1 MITLVIRYING
12 WSLKSFANKCTD
24 SRTPPWVSVSC
35 PFCLPIT
42 TTATTTEKMKKRNRK
57 LFFYFLRIRS
67 FPATSWAKG
76 AAFAHEFCGFMPRL
90 LGAKIISRNHNNN
103 IINNILSLSAFNTH
117 NSVAGT
123 DDAVRR
129 MSSVV
134 PYYIQDTGGP
144 SLCRRHRTRPTQTPI
159 VTRGG
164 GQYDDYE
171 DDDRN
176 NEWRGGGGRRR
187 ARAAD

>member
-1 MITLVIRYING
+1 MYRFPHP
-12 WSLKSFANKCTD
+12 SLGKCVLPFLSANYNN
-24 SRTPPWVSVSC
+24 SNN
-35 PFCLPIT
+35 
-42 TTATTTEKMKKRNRK
+42 NRK
-57 LFFYFLRIRS
+57 NEEKKSEIIFLFFEDQKLS
-67 FPATSWAKG
+67 ATSWAKG
-76 AAFAHEFCGFMPRL
+76 AAFAHEFCVFMPRL

-187 ARAAD
+187 ARAAE